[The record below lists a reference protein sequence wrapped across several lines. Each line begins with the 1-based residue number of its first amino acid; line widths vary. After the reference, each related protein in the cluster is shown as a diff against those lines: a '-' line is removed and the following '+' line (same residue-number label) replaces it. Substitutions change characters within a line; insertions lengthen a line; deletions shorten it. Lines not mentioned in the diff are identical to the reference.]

1 MEERDNNQNASMVF
15 TLQDEHNALPDAHEQ
30 DAWETAPHD
39 WCEPETTPEDAIAS
53 AHTTTAADDGL
64 SDKPNDVVKP
74 AEELAPRVDA
84 DTPSMDDKF
93 ADDVA
98 SAAFDAL
105 NQAENDSQD
114 VADDEE
120 PSEPA
125 IIRDPAAVPDYRL
138 PDPPPADDEPAPER
152 EKPLAERAAE
162 LPAGSLAARIA
173 GLHAPEALADHSD
186 STLPEPAPVKPSRET
201 TPEEREYGR
210 LRYLQHLADEH
221 NRNLFDDSGEQNA
234 ILIQEDW
241 LAAQNALESEQSKE
255 FLLPVHSHTLKS
267 PDTPDVPEI
276 TVHVYN
282 PPELPI
288 GKRVRILSEEALID
302 GIRSRLQPHIANA
315 VAGLTHRVLLRKT
328 AALSYDLQMQ
338 LNEEV
343 PQVVEEILQHHLDEI
358 IHLVK
363 REATHEEVR
372 EYTAVPDDENV

>member
-1 MEERDNNQNASMVF
+1 
-15 TLQDEHNALPDAHEQ
+15 
-30 DAWETAPHD
+30 
-39 WCEPETTPEDAIAS
+39 
-53 AHTTTAADDGL
+53 
-64 SDKPNDVVKP
+64 
-74 AEELAPRVDA
+74 
-84 DTPSMDDKF
+84 
-93 ADDVA
+93 
-98 SAAFDAL
+98 FDAL

-114 VADDEE
+114 VADEE

-173 GLHAPEALADHSD
+173 GLHAPEALTD
-186 STLPEPAPVKPSRET
+186 SSESALPEPAPVKPSRET

-221 NRNLFDDSGEQNA
+221 NRSLFDDSGEQNA

-288 GKRVRILSEEALID
+288 GKRVKILSEEALID

-363 REATHEEVR
+363 RESAHEEVR

>member
-105 NQAENDSQD
+105 NQAENDSQET
-114 VADDEE
+114 ADEA

-221 NRNLFDDSGEQNA
+221 NRSLFDDSGEQNA